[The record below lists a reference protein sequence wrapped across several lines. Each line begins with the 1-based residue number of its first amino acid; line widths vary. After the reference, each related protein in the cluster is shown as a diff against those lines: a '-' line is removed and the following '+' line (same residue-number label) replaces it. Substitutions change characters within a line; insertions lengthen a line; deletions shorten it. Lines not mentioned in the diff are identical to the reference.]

1 MTETI
6 TPGTRTDNN
15 EAQKQPSDARII
27 LGPLVKYA
35 AMGLVLV
42 SIIITTAV
50 MLDRQFNTIDEEVAI
65 LQAQLAEANK
75 ASAAD
80 TSVAV
85 EEQAEA
91 ATADAAASTR
101 QAPAPAPVPVTR
113 PVTAVQTTE
122 VPAQKTV
129 TVAAEA
135 TQSPV
140 QAIKADTVTI
150 TATEAATDTSA
161 VAKDAIAEQADA
173 HYDVFD
179 QSIDD
184 MIAERNDYLKEM
196 DRIYLEEY
204 KASQQKQLQLMRE
217 RLARQEKHIQEMEK
231 RYQEIYDV
239 RATNVKERQQRRDSF
254 LSDRI

>member
-15 EAQKQPSDARII
+15 EEQKQPSDARII

-50 MLDRQFNTIDEEVAI
+50 MLDRQFNTIDQEVAI
-65 LQAQLAEANK
+65 LQAQLAKANK
-75 ASAAD
+75 ASADDA
-80 TSVAV
+80 SAGV

-91 ATADAAASTR
+91 ATVDVAASTR
-101 QAPAPAPVPVTR
+101 QAPAPEPVTR
-113 PVTAVQTTE
+113 PD
-122 VPAQKTV
+122 TV
-129 TVAAEA
+129 TQAVAAPVQKPATVVVAAEA
-135 TQSPV
+135 TPSPAQPV
-140 QAIKADTVTI
+140 KADSVLI
-150 TATEAATDTSA
+150 TATEAATGTST

-179 QSIDD
+179 QSIDE
-184 MIAERNDYLKEM
+184 MIAERNAYLKEM

-204 KASQQKQLQLMRE
+204 KANQQKQLQLMRE

-231 RYQEIYDV
+231 RYEEIYDV
-239 RATNVKERQQRRDSF
+239 RATNVKERQQRRESF